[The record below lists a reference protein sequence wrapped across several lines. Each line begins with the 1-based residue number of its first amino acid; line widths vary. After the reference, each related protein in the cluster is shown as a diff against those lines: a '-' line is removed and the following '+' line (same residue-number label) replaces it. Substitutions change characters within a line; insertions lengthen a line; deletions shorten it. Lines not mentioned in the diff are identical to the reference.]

1 MFFPSCTIFN
11 NFFFF
16 FFLRSS
22 IRYLWL
28 TLIKT
33 NLIVDHKNKNKIKI
47 KKEEEEEEV
56 KFIQKL

>member
-28 TLIKT
+28 TRRKT

-47 KKEEEEEEV
+47 KEEEEEEEV